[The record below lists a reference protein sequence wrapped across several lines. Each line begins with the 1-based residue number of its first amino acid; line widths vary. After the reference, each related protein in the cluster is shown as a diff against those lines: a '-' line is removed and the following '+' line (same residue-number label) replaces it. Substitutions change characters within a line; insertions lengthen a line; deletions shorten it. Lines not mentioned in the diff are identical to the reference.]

1 MDSSS
6 SAGGGVADERDDLD
20 VGVRRADAHGFAML
34 RGLGGPEQ
42 FGEQICRIGRGVD
55 VAESGGAVG
64 MVVARATR
72 SK

>member
-1 MDSSS
+1 MDRSSG
-6 SAGGGVADERDDLD
+6 AGGGVADERDDLD
-20 VGVRRADAHGFAML
+20 VGMRRADAHGFAML
-34 RGLGGPEQ
+34 RGFGGPKRL
-42 FGEQICRIGRGVD
+42 GEQVCRIGRGVD